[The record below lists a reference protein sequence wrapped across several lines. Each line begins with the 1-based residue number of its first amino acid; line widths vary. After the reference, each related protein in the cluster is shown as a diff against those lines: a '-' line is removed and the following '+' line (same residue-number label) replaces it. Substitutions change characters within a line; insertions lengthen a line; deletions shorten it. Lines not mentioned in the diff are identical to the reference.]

1 MQKYLN
7 KTYLM
12 LYKLSAAIILTN
24 NISLKILINHNF
36 IHKCLNLNILH
47 ISRSQETYK
56 HTLNAYNPIYSW
68 TSKCCMFSTTL
79 CLKNSKPKLTKA
91 LFANFQI
98 SKNLPK
104 RKIAPSKQISYFWKS
119 FVFMYVYK

>member
-1 MQKYLN
+1 
-7 KTYLM
+7 M

-24 NISLKILINHNF
+24 NISLKILKQSLFHPQMP
-36 IHKCLNLNILH
+36 KSKYS
-47 ISRSQETYK
+47 ISRIQETYK

-91 LFANFQI
+91 LFANFHI
-98 SKNLPK
+98 SKNLLK
-104 RKIAPSKQISYFWKS
+104 RKN
-119 FVFMYVYK
+119 